1 MRNVTSSQEEAFRL
15 GACGRRNGQTE
26 ATTLRMAGGT
36 AGAYDD
42 VVTTDRYSHSELAPE
57 PAVGVNELREIAG
70 EKLPS
75 FRGGEPHPTANC
87 ATSVGANCE
96 RS

>member
-15 GACGRRNGQTE
+15 GACGQRNGQTE
-26 ATTLRMAGGT
+26 ATTLQMAGGT

-57 PAVGVNELREIAG
+57 PGSASTSYGKSPVKNSL
-70 EKLPS
+70 
-75 FRGGEPHPTANC
+75 RGGEPHPAANC
-87 ATSVGANCE
+87 ATSIGANCE

>member
-15 GACGRRNGQTE
+15 GACGQRNGQTE
-26 ATTLRMAGGT
+26 ATTLQMAGGT

-57 PAVGVNELREIAG
+57 PAVGVNELRGIAG
-70 EKLPS
+70 EKLPPGWRAS
-75 FRGGEPHPTANC
+75 PGGELRHIHR
-87 ATSVGANCE
+87 GKL
-96 RS
+96 